1 MRTRSELIFQA
12 AKRLG
17 ILAAGQSLAAEDF
30 DDIDALLEPLVQEL
44 AARRIYAL
52 GDAEAIEDAAF
63 LSLADLLALE
73 AAPIFGLT
81 AENLAAKG
89 LVKATI
95 ESELEVIGA
104 VTPAQGVLTIER
116 FWG

>member
-1 MRTRSELIFQA
+1 MRNRSELIHQA

-17 ILAAGQSLAAEDF
+17 ILAAGQSLAAD
-30 DDIDALLEPLVQEL
+30 DYGDIDALLEPLVEEL
-44 AARRIYAL
+44 AARRIFAL
-52 GDAEAIEDAAF
+52 GDTEAIEDAAF
-63 LSLADLLALE
+63 LSLADLLALK
-73 AAPIFGLT
+73 AAPSFGLT

-89 LVKATI
+89 LVKAAV